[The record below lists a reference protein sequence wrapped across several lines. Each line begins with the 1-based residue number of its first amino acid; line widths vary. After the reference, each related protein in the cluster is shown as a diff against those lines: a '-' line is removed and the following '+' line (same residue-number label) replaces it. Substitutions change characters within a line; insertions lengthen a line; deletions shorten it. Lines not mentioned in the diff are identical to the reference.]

1 VAWKAGLA
9 CGGSVRVFV
18 ETIRGDEKASLLHR
32 LAADVESRRPVALI
46 LDLASGDWELAH
58 SREAL
63 AQDLAAPLDDA
74 FRCDRSAAVAAGK
87 GDIFINVFNPAIRLV
102 IVGAVHIAQQLVA
115 TAQALDYDV
124 KIVDPREAFATA
136 ERFDVEISRD
146 YPDEAL
152 PRLGLDG
159 RTAVIALTHDPKIDD
174 PALISA
180 LASDAFYVGALGSRK
195 THARRVERLLAAGV
209 DPAAIERIHAP
220 IGLNIG
226 AQGAAEIALSI
237 IAEIV
242 AVHRGKA
249 GAGVTANPPRVAT
262 IVLAGGRSSRM
273 APRNKLLESF
283 AGEPMIVNVVRAAVE
298 SGAHT
303 VIVVTGHEARRI
315 AEALRS
321 FEVTLVHNPHFADG
335 MSTSLKAGVAV
346 VPKDHEGALIML
358 GDMPQVLSADLQ
370 ALLVAFVAANDR
382 SAICVPVRAGRR
394 GNPVLWGAAHFP
406 EIMRITGDA
415 GAKQLLVRR
424 AKNIIEVPAE
434 SDGVLADIDVPADL
448 QPPK

>member
-1 VAWKAGLA
+1 VSGGCVEAEIIHEAADVIASGKPKSLEYGVEDSVAWKAGLA

-18 ETIRGDEKASLLHR
+18 ETIRGDEKANLLHR
-32 LAADVESRRPVALI
+32 LVEDVESRRPIALM

-63 AQDLAAPLDDA
+63 AQDLAAALDDA

-152 PRLGLDG
+152 PKLGLDG

-174 PALISA
+174 PALVCA
-180 LASDAFYVGALGSRK
+180 LASEAFYVGALGSRK

-249 GAGVTANPPRVAT
+249 GA
-262 IVLAGGRSSRM
+262 
-273 APRNKLLESF
+273 
-283 AGEPMIVNVVRAAVE
+283 
-298 SGAHT
+298 
-303 VIVVTGHEARRI
+303 
-315 AEALRS
+315 
-321 FEVTLVHNPHFADG
+321 
-335 MSTSLKAGVAV
+335 
-346 VPKDHEGALIML
+346 
-358 GDMPQVLSADLQ
+358 
-370 ALLVAFVAANDR
+370 
-382 SAICVPVRAGRR
+382 
-394 GNPVLWGAAHFP
+394 
-406 EIMRITGDA
+406 
-415 GAKQLLVRR
+415 
-424 AKNIIEVPAE
+424 
-434 SDGVLADIDVPADL
+434 
-448 QPPK
+448 